1 MQTTAYEM
9 RISDWSSDVCASDLR
24 RRRRAA
30 IGQTVISRIAAAKGL
45 VPSIAIPRRDSKTVD
60 QTRQVIIKL
69 PIQCLAFFC
78 EVVCKGC
85 VIQPVE
91 DNVGQPLDSSQAVRG
106 GLEVESVGKHFKLI
120 ISNAN
125 GRTTGREKG

>member
-1 MQTTAYEM
+1 MLSKCRAGRRARIRRKTASFTLILSWQKSQ
-9 RISDWSSDVCASDLR
+9 RSR

-30 IGQTVISRIAAAKGL
+30 IGQTVISRTAAAKGL

-69 PIQCLAFFC
+69 PIQCLVFFG

-85 VIQPVE
+85 VIQPVA
-91 DNVGQPLDSSQAVRG
+91 DIFCQPLDSSQAARG
-106 GLEVESVGKHFKLI
+106 GYEEKSHGKKLKI
-120 ISNAN
+120 
-125 GRTTGREKG
+125 